1 MNDDVG
7 GSRKIRCTLMVVV
20 RMLMLTAILKKGY
33 VDGASKNAYVLK
45 KGYADG
51 GSKNVYIDSG
61 I

>member
-1 MNDDVG
+1 MNEDVG
-7 GSRKIRCTLMVVV
+7 GSRKIHCMLMVLV

-51 GSKNVYIDSG
+51 GSKNVYVDRHI
-61 I
+61 